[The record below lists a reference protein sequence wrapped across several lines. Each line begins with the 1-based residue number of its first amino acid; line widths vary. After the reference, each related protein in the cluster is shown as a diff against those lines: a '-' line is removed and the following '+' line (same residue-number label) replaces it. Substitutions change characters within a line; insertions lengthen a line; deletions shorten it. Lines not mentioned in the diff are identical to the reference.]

1 MLRDA
6 GTYKNI
12 VVLTGAGISAS
23 AGLPTYRGPGGLW
36 SDRDLAALS
45 HTSALQT
52 RRRRATDMFWSMRSA
67 LAGLVPTPAHRALA
81 AFEAGL
87 PPDARFTIITQNVDG
102 LHQATGSRNVCEY
115 HGSLA
120 RWRCEECDAVI
131 DPPPGDPPEHCGE
144 RMRPCAVLF
153 GEMIPVDA
161 ERTAKHA
168 LRDCDLF
175 VAIGTSGTVEP
186 AASFVSWAHYNN
198 ARSVLLNLEAFEGA
212 RQQFREVRTG
222 SADELVPAFFRE

>member
-1 MLRDA
+1 MRA
-6 GTYKNI
+6 ASTYKNI

-23 AGLPTYRGPGGLW
+23 AGLRTYRGPDGLW
-36 SDRDLAALS
+36 NDEKLAQLS

-52 RRRRATDMFWSMRSA
+52 RRREATTMFWAFRA
-67 LAGLVPTPAHRALA
+67 AIQGAQPTAAHRALA
-81 AFEAGL
+81 AFEAAL
-87 PPDARFTIITQNVDG
+87 PADARFTLLTQNVDG
-102 LHQATGSRNVCEY
+102 LHQVAGSKNVCEY

-120 RWRCEECDAVI
+120 RWRCEECGSEIVPPAD
-131 DPPPGDPPEHCGE
+131 DPPICCDE
-144 RMRPCAVLF
+144 RMRPSVVLF

-198 ARSVLLNLEAFEGA
+198 ARSVLLNLEAFDGA
-212 RQQFREVRTG
+212 RQTFREVRTG
-222 SADELVPAFFRE
+222 PADELVPAFFTA